1 MSNCENIEVYYFNKT
16 NDFAFICKND
26 KRFIVVKF
34 TYDNYLTSQ
43 YVKIEFILDDC
54 NYLNNFA
61 LIYNDTIN
69 DYNFITD
76 CNFSDIS
83 ICSLNSTEIKLE
95 DNGDMKEIFI
105 SNMTDNELKIEN
117 FTFNFTD
124 NEDYLKK
131 LISDENREI
140 DIGSNIY
147 KLSDTKE
154 LDFSECEQIL
164 RSYYNISNS
173 TNIIFKHII
182 SENENQ
188 YIPYSEEKGLLE
200 MSPCEGVSIKLKI
213 KLNNETNL
221 DINSINKYQ
230 EKGIDPLNAN
240 DPFFNKICYSYSESG
255 NDITL
260 KDRREDI
267 YQSFT
272 ECNEGCKYNNIN
284 TEDLTVEC
292 DCTVTKNFTIN
303 LNSSNLNEFNE
314 ISLFDSNIGVI
325 KCYNLVFSLKGKNNN
340 IGFWIF
346 TFLLLANII
355 VLGLYFYK
363 GIKPIMQYMYNEM
376 VFYGYLNK
384 NDRMFFEE
392 KKKVCNPIKKKKKM
406 KKDKTHIISS
416 IKKNFSK
423 DNTFNSKGKLDVK
436 YNNLLNNFK
445 KEPKNHKKVKKGKIP
460 SILTT
465 DGIKKE
471 KNKNDKSV
479 YYGIIKINLNNID
492 NYIPKESNQT
502 LHNYNF
508 EEAIKYENRSIFK
521 IFYIYLTS
529 KQIVFH
535 TFFQKNPLELLSL
548 RICLFIFMFSTDL
561 ALNALLYS
569 NDNISKKY
577 KYTQNLFLF
586 TFSNNLTVIIYS
598 TLLSFVLMSLIIK
611 LSNSTNALRKI
622 FEEEETKIKSDK
634 KYKISKKRKNEI
646 FLNVEKVL
654 KICKIK
660 ILILAIIEVI
670 LMLFYWY
677 FVTAFCQVYP
687 STQTSLIFDCFLSIL
702 SRFIIEVLFALF
714 YAKMYIVSVESNIYF
729 IYRIIL
735 FI

>member
-43 YVKIEFILDDC
+43 YFKIEFILDDC

-83 ICSLNSTEIKLE
+83 IFSLNSTEIKLE
-95 DNGDMKEIFI
+95 DIGDMEEIFI
-105 SNMTDNELKIEN
+105 SNMTDIESNITN
-117 FTFNFTD
+117 FTYNFTY
-124 NEDYLKK
+124 NEDDLKK
-131 LISDENREI
+131 IIKSDEDREI
-140 DIGSNIY
+140 DIGSIKI

-173 TNIIFKHII
+173 TNIIFKHIT

-200 MSPCEGVSIKLKI
+200 MSPCKGVSIKLKI

-392 KKKVCNPIKKKKKM
+392 KKKVSNPIKKKKKM

-465 DGIKKE
+465 NGIKKE
-471 KNKNDKSV
+471 KNKND
-479 YYGIIKINLNNID
+479 
-492 NYIPKESNQT
+492 
-502 LHNYNF
+502 
-508 EEAIKYENRSIFK
+508 
-521 IFYIYLTS
+521 
-529 KQIVFH
+529 
-535 TFFQKNPLELLSL
+535 
-548 RICLFIFMFSTDL
+548 
-561 ALNALLYS
+561 
-569 NDNISKKY
+569 
-577 KYTQNLFLF
+577 TQ
-586 TFSNNLTVIIYS
+586 
-598 TLLSFVLMSLIIK
+598 
-611 LSNSTNALRKI
+611 
-622 FEEEETKIKSDK
+622 
-634 KYKISKKRKNEI
+634 
-646 FLNVEKVL
+646 
-654 KICKIK
+654 
-660 ILILAIIEVI
+660 
-670 LMLFYWY
+670 
-677 FVTAFCQVYP
+677 
-687 STQTSLIFDCFLSIL
+687 
-702 SRFIIEVLFALF
+702 
-714 YAKMYIVSVESNIYF
+714 
-729 IYRIIL
+729 
-735 FI
+735 